1 MGKKSKITHQALNN
15 LQKQTKYGQSKHLA
29 KEKAREEARKTG
41 EKVKEVRG
49 IYSTRTYT
57 SYAKVCKQFIQE
69 TIKAHPSVRTFD
81 DCRPY
86 VEEFLESKSE
96 KDVSA
101 WTLHQ
106 YGSALA
112 CAYGCSKNDFAFI
125 YPERSRADII
135 RCRNEHSSDYRY
147 PEERWDKAKMLI
159 KATGCRRMEAL
170 RLRKKDFRERKDGN
184 LEVFK
189 RGKNN
194 IERWCLVNP
203 KYTNEVKD
211 FLREAPTHRIND
223 EERLLLKAE
232 IPRGSIHDLRADYA
246 RDLYKYFESHGGVAT
261 GEKYYCRKELAG
273 KEYDKGILHE
283 VSYNLQHSRNN
294 VVISYLWKS

>member
-1 MGKKSKITHQALNN
+1 MSKKSRIIHQALNN
-15 LQKQTKYGQSKHLA
+15 LQKQTRYGQSKHLA
-29 KEKAREEARKTG
+29 KEKAREEAKKKDERIR
-41 EKVKEVRG
+41 EVKG
-49 IYSTRTYT
+49 IYSTNTYK
-57 SYAKVCKQFIQE
+57 SYSKVCKQFIQN
-69 TIKAHPSVRTFD
+69 TLKAHPDVKTFD

-86 VEEFLESKSE
+86 VEEFLESKKE

-112 CAYGCSKNDFAFI
+112 SAYNCSKKDFNFE
-125 YPERSRADII
+125 YPERSRANIM

-147 PEERWDKAKMLI
+147 PEERWDEVKMLLR
-159 KATGCRRMEAL
+159 ATGCRRTEAL
-170 RLRKKDFRERKDGN
+170 RLRKEDFREGNDGN

-203 KYTNEVKD
+203 MYTEEVKE
-211 FLREAPTHRIND
+211 FLSKKSTHRINNED
-223 EERLLLKAE
+223 RLLLKSE
-232 IPRGSIHDLRADYA
+232 LPRGSIHDLRADYA
-246 RDLYKYFESHGGVAT
+246 KDLYQYYENRGDVAT
-261 GEKYYCRKELAG
+261 GKKYYCRKELIG
-273 KEYDKGILHE
+273 KEYDKGILQK

-294 VVISYLWKS
+294 VVISYLWKM

>member
-15 LQKQTKYGQSKHLA
+15 LQKQTRYGQSKHLA
-29 KEKAREEARKTG
+29 KEQAKEEAKKAG
-41 EKVKEVRG
+41 EKVRAIKG
-49 IYSTRTYT
+49 IYSTRTYN
-57 SYAKVCKQFIQE
+57 SYAKVCRQFIQE
-69 TIKAHPSVRTFD
+69 TLKTHPEVKTFD

-86 VEEFLESKSE
+86 VEEFLESK
-96 KDVSA
+96 KDNDASA

-112 CAYGCSKNDFAFI
+112 SAYDCSKKDFNFE
-125 YPERSRADII
+125 YPERSRASIK

-147 PEERWDKAKMLI
+147 PEERWDKAKILL

-170 RLRKKDFRERKDGN
+170 RLRKEDFRERNDGN

-203 KYTNEVKD
+203 KYTDEIKD
-211 FLREAPTHRIND
+211 FLREAPTHRIDNED
-223 EERLLLKAE
+223 RLLLKAE

-246 RDLYKYFESHGGVAT
+246 KDLYQYYENRGDVAT
-261 GEKYYCRKELAG
+261 GEKYYCRKELVG
-273 KEYDKGILHE
+273 KEYDKGILQE

-294 VVISYLWKS
+294 VVISYLWKM